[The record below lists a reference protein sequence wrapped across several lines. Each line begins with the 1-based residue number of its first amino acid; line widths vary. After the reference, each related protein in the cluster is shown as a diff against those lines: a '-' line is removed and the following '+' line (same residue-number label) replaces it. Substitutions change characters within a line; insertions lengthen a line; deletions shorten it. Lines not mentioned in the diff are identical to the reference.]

1 MKEMI
6 DDSSKKRQ
14 IKQGKLSWEEK
25 VELCKRWKESG
36 LNKSEFCKK
45 QGLTLPTFCEW
56 CNRVWPRSKKPEK
69 SSMMP
74 VRVIKQ
80 EEIEQQIV
88 VEISLSNQ
96 ATAKISLPM
105 TSIGRLIQ
113 ELCHAT
119 ATLR

>member
-1 MKEMI
+1 
-6 DDSSKKRQ
+6 
-14 IKQGKLSWEEK
+14 
-25 VELCKRWKESG
+25 
-36 LNKSEFCKK
+36 
-45 QGLTLPTFCEW
+45 
-56 CNRVWPRSKKPEK
+56 
-69 SSMMP
+69 MMP

-119 ATLR
+119 ALLHKAF